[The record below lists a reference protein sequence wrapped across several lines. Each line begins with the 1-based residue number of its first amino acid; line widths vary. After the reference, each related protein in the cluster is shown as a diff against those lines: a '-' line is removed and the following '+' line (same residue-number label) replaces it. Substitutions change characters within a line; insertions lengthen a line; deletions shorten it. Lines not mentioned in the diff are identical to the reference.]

1 MHNLV
6 ANPNNRMIKVNFNK
20 NTLLLFRNK
29 FYQTIKIKSGS
40 NKLCIVAK
48 QNGD

>member
-6 ANPNNRMIKVNFNK
+6 DNPNNRMIKVNFNK

-29 FYQTIKIKSGS
+29 FSQTIKIKTGS
-40 NKLCIVAK
+40 NKLCIVANK
-48 QNGD
+48 MV